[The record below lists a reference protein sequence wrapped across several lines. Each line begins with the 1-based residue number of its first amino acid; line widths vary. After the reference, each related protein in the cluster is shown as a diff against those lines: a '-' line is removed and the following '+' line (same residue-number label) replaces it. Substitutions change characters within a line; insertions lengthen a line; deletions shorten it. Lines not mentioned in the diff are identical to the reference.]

1 MRNKVTRVSC
11 SPGKI
16 SLTLSSGE
24 KVESYKNYHFDPTIL
39 QLLQEQFP
47 EGENV
52 QEGKS
57 KRVSQET

>member
-1 MRNKVTRVSC
+1 MRNRVTKVSC

-16 SLTLSSGE
+16 SLTLLNGE
-24 KVESYKNYHFDPTIL
+24 KIENPRDYHFDATIL

-47 EGENV
+47 EDENV

-57 KRVSQET
+57 KQVS